1 MGTVYTDDTRSA
13 ALSEYAAGG
22 TLDSVSSSLGVPRNT
37 IYGWVKQAGV
47 PRRRRGRRSPFMNP
61 TESGAAALQRL
72 NTIRS
77 LACKAMREGDMETV
91 KALLAAEAQAV
102 EMFNQEAGQ

>member
-1 MGTVYTDDTRSA
+1 
-13 ALSEYAAGG
+13 
-22 TLDSVSSSLGVPRNT
+22 
-37 IYGWVKQAGV
+37 
-47 PRRRRGRRSPFMNP
+47 MNP

-72 NTIRS
+72 NTIRA